1 MLMSTLNDRRPVGR
15 PGAADLSGGRPRT
28 LRLHVPTPR
37 GAVGAIAAKT
47 LLWAVIVVLAILLWQ
62 AVVTIGNFKSYL
74 LPGPLEVWR
83 AGIQFPGLILSNC
96 WVTIYESLLGFLLGV
111 GVGVLGAIVVIMVP
125 PIKQVVV
132 PGVVALNAL
141 PKVALAPII
150 VVLLGLG
157 ISSKIAMA
165 FMLAFFPILINEIG
179 GLEDVDASLLEYL
192 RLLQASKVQTLLR
205 ARLPS
210 SLPALCDGMKIALSL
225 SVVGAIVGEF
235 IAANKGLGYQITL
248 AYSSLNTP
256 LVFALVIT
264 VSIAALL
271 LYGLLVICQLI
282 LFWRFPSRRENP

>member
-1 MLMSTLNDRRPVGR
+1 MSTLNDERSPASQDTAIPARPPQRRGWQLPS
-15 PGAADLSGGRPRT
+15 SGLAG
-28 LRLHVPTPR
+28 
-37 GAVGAIAAKT
+37 IAARV
-47 LLWAVIVVLAILLWQ
+47 LLWAVVIVLAILLWQ
-62 AVVTIGNFKSYL
+62 AVVSIGNFKSYL
-74 LPGPLEVWR
+74 LPGPVDVWK
-83 AGIQFPGLILSNC
+83 AGKLFPGLILSNC
-96 WVTIYESLLGFLLGV
+96 WVTIYESLLGFALAVAIGM
-111 GVGVLGAIVVIMVP
+111 LGAIVVILIP

-157 ISSKIAMA
+157 VASKISMA

-192 RLLQASKVQTLLR
+192 RLLQASKLQMLLR

-210 SLPALCDGMKIALSL
+210 SLPALVDGMKIALSL
-225 SVVGAIVGEF
+225 SVVGSIVGEF
-235 IAANKGLGYQITL
+235 IAANRGLGYEITL

-256 LVFALVIT
+256 LVFALVIV
-264 VSIAALL
+264 VSVAALV
-271 LYGLLVICQLI
+271 LYGLLVIFEKF